1 VAGVENACS
10 PGTPAADD
18 SLCNGQTNN
27 TPSSCVAGVE
37 NACSPGTP
45 AADDSLCNGLDDD
58 CDGSV
63 DEDYAVDSS
72 CGTGECQTNNT
83 PSSCVAGVENACT
96 PGTPAADDSLCN
108 GLDDDC
114 DGSADE
120 DYVVDSS
127 CGVGECQ
134 TNNTPSSC
142 VAGVENACTP
152 GTPAADDS
160 LCNGLD
166 DDCDGSEDED
176 YVVDSSCGVGECQ
189 TNNTPSSCV
198 AGVENVCSPGTP
210 AADDSLCNGLDDD
223 CDGSADEDYVV
234 DSSCGGGECQTN
246 NTPSSCVAGVE
257 NACSPGAPAADDSLC
272 NGLDDDCDGSAD
284 EDYTVIPTTCGTGEC
299 AGNTGQLECQGGAE
313 IDTCDP
319 LAGAAADDS
328 LCNGLDDDCDGSVD
342 EDYTVIPTT
351 CGTGECAG
359 NAGQLE
365 CQGGTE
371 TDTCD
376 PLAGAAAETC
386 DNLDNNCDGA
396 VDEGLTIIYYHDFDS
411 DNYGNP
417 AVPENACSQPVDYV
431 QDDTDCDDT
440 DPAINPETFW
450 YQDYDFDGY
459 GNQTISM
466 QQCTQP
472 SNFVLDN
479 SDCNDN
485 DPEIYPGGHPVRIT
499 PEELPLYYPSLQHS
513 YNAISDGQSIQCQD
527 KEFIENLSINADK
540 SITLE
545 AGYDCGYSINGGMTT
560 ITGTMTVIEGTITIQ
575 SGILIIQ

>member
-1 VAGVENACS
+1 M
-10 PGTPAADD
+10 
-18 SLCNGQTNN
+18 
-27 TPSSCVAGVE
+27 
-37 NACSPGTP
+37 
-45 AADDSLCNGLDDD
+45 
-58 CDGSV
+58 
-63 DEDYAVDSS
+63 
-72 CGTGECQTNNT
+72 
-83 PSSCVAGVENACT
+83 
-96 PGTPAADDSLCN
+96 
-108 GLDDDC
+108 
-114 DGSADE
+114 
-120 DYVVDSS
+120 
-127 CGVGECQ
+127 
-134 TNNTPSSC
+134 
-142 VAGVENACTP
+142 
-152 GTPAADDS
+152 
-160 LCNGLD
+160 
-166 DDCDGSEDED
+166 
-176 YVVDSSCGVGECQ
+176 
-189 TNNTPSSCV
+189 
-198 AGVENVCSPGTP
+198 
-210 AADDSLCNGLDDD
+210 
-223 CDGSADEDYVV
+223 
-234 DSSCGGGECQTN
+234 
-246 NTPSSCVAGVE
+246 
-257 NACSPGAPAADDSLC
+257 
-272 NGLDDDCDGSAD
+272 D